1 MEVPLPEEVCS
12 RVELA
17 SGQEVSDGGTAPGG
31 GLQPSQLATAR
42 RFPMEVPLPEEALRA
57 ESACRRPGGFRW
69 RYRSRGKVS
78 SFAQP
83 PVDSGGPLT

>member
-31 GLQPSQLATAR
+31 GLQPSQLA
-42 RFPMEVPLPEEALRA
+42 
-57 ESACRRPGGFRW
+57 SGQGGFR
-69 RYRSRGKVS
+69 RRSRFRRRLCEPSQLVGGQEVS
-78 SFAQP
+78 
-83 PVDSGGPLT
+83 DGGTAPEDRCPASPSHPLTQEAL